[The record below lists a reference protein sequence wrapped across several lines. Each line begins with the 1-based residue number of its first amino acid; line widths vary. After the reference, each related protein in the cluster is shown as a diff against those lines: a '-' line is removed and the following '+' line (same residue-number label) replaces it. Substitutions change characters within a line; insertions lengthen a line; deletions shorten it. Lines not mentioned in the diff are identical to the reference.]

1 MIVDCKNKIRPVFL
15 HGGEKANNGLIAE
28 TVVVYKGNTLNYETK
43 KLSPHQFR
51 QISFDLL
58 ENFIIKLRQVERF
71 HFRKLFD
78 C

>member
-43 KLSPHQFR
+43 
-51 QISFDLL
+51 
-58 ENFIIKLRQVERF
+58 N
-71 HFRKLFD
+71 
-78 C
+78 